1 MKRKEIKLVFF
12 DMDGVLYDNPG
23 YKENSTWSIL
33 FYDLGMSSEHEKLR
47 EKFLKGIFP
56 TYMEWADEACKI
68 LKQYG
73 LTRRKF
79 METINK
85 RPLMNGARETINELK
100 KRGYK
105 TGGITGSFEALA
117 LKAKEELGLDYAI
130 GHCRLIFDDFDN
142 LKDWVLIP
150 CDFEDKKDFI
160 MKMANDLNISCSE
173 CCYIGDGINDISI
186 FREVGLSIA
195 FNATE
200 EEVRKNADII
210 IDKKD
215 LREILKYL
223 P

>member
-1 MKRKEIKLVFF
+1 MKGKEIKLVFF
-12 DMDGVLYDNPG
+12 DMDGVLFDSPG
-23 YKENSTWSIL
+23 YEENSTWAIL
-33 FYDLGMSSEHEKLR
+33 FHDLGISYENEKLK
-47 EKFLKGIFP
+47 EKFLKGIFS
-56 TYMEWADEACKI
+56 TYMEWSEEACKV

-73 LTRRKF
+73 LTRGKF

-100 KRGYK
+100 RRGYK

-117 LKAKEELGLDYAI
+117 LRAKEELDLDYAI
-130 GHCRLIFDDFDN
+130 GHCRLIFDDFGN
-142 LKDWVLIP
+142 LKDWVLLP

-160 MKMANDLNISCSE
+160 MKIANDLNINCSE
-173 CCYIGDGINDISI
+173 CCYVGDGINDISI

-195 FNATE
+195 FNATK
-200 EEVRKNADII
+200 EEVRKSAKVA